1 MSGSRIAWRRASR
14 GLTFIGVGVFCLLS
28 TQGTLYRGFWL
39 DALSYWPVL
48 LITLGVGLVFGRSRA
63 PWAVL
68 LSPLIIMSTLGYVA
82 WRGPAPQS
90 TDWADVQAVG
100 DPGVETWTLEA
111 NVALADLDLRV
122 GSLAPNVLLQGRT
135 TADTDGSVRVS
146 DRGDSSRVSL
156 RSHRWKSGGVHLL
169 PGRREAW
176 DMHVT
181 DTLPLRLRLST
192 AFAEGELDF
201 QATEVTR
208 VDHEGAFNDFTLHL
222 GKPRTDTRVNLEGAF
237 NKLELVVPA
246 DTPVRV
252 SSDGFIN
259 VVDRRPNG
267 RALDGPAYRVHSDG
281 AFNRVVIR
289 SE

>member
-1 MSGSRIAWRRASR
+1 M
-14 GLTFIGVGVFCLLS
+14 
-28 TQGTLYRGFWL
+28 
-39 DALSYWPVL
+39 
-48 LITLGVGLVFGRSRA
+48 GVGLVFARSRA

-82 WRGPAPQS
+82 WRGPAPRP
-90 TDWADVQAVG
+90 TDRTAVQAVG
-100 DPGVETWTLEA
+100 DPGVETWTLDA

-122 GSLAPNVLLQGRT
+122 GPLAPHVLVQGRT
-135 TADTDGSVRVS
+135 TANNGNVRVS

-156 RSHRWKSGGVHLL
+156 RSRRWQSGGVHLL

-176 DMHVT
+176 DMDLT
-181 DTLPLRLRLST
+181 NTLPVRLRLAT
-192 AFAEGELDF
+192 AFVDGELDF
-201 QATEVTR
+201 QTTEVTR
-208 VDHEGAFNDFTLHL
+208 VDHEGAFNDFTLRL
-222 GKPRTDTRVNLEGAF
+222 GKPRADTRVNLEGAF
-237 NKLELVVPA
+237 NRLELVIPA

-259 VVDRRPNG
+259 LVDRRPSG
-267 RALDGPAYRVHSDG
+267 RSLNGPAYRLHSDG

>member
-1 MSGSRIAWRRASR
+1 
-14 GLTFIGVGVFCLLS
+14 
-28 TQGTLYRGFWL
+28 
-39 DALSYWPVL
+39 
-48 LITLGVGLVFGRSRA
+48 LGVGLVFGRSRT
-63 PWAVL
+63 PWTVL
-68 LSPLIIMSTLGYVA
+68 LSPLSIMSTLGYVA
-82 WRGPAPQS
+82 WRGPTPQS
-90 TDWADVQAVG
+90 TAWAEVQAVG
-100 DPGVETWTLEA
+100 DQGVETWTLEA
-111 NVALADLDLRV
+111 NVARADLNLRV
-122 GSLAPNVLLQGRT
+122 GSLPPGVLLQART
-135 TADTDGSVRVS
+135 TSTTDGSLRVS

-156 RSHRWKSGGVHLL
+156 RSHRWQSGGVHVL

-176 DMHVT
+176 NMHVT
-181 DTLPLRLRLST
+181 NTLPLRLRLST
-192 AFAEGELDF
+192 AFAEGELNF
-201 QATEVTR
+201 QTTEVTG

-222 GKPRTDTRVNLEGAF
+222 GEPRADTRLNLEGAF

-267 RALDGPAYRVHSDG
+267 RALNGPTYRVHSDG